1 MFVNSIWSYYHL
13 SWLWISLILHCYYD
27 ADRYETHELCELIR
41 LCFKKKKENFLPF
54 SFFFLSLV
62 FLIKRLQCIGV
73 IVRVT
78 IYQYDSILV
87 RNKISFG
94 MTDFETGIWTTRFM
108 RSHNLFLYLFF
119 FCPPFSRHLFLI
131 HVLSPFDV
139 SRAKCAIITWCYR
152 RTENALKIKEEY
164 DRLGLWSFPKF
175 SL

>member
-119 FCPPFSRHLFLI
+119 SVP
-131 HVLSPFDV
+131 LSPATFF
-139 SRAKCAIITWCYR
+139 SSTF
-152 RTENALKIKEEY
+152 
-164 DRLGLWSFPKF
+164 FPHLMF
-175 SL
+175 LVQNVPSLRGVTGEPKMHWK